1 MTDISDWTEELSCD
15 LQEKPGEQSVVPAM
29 VANGWR
35 ISSRI
40 PSSSTDSSAAVP
52 INYVLKREYVD
63 FGEVLSTLYSLF
75 EDNYDTEDETTTA
88 SIMELIV
95 ALDAGLDDVSAS
107 VTGGTATG
115 GTATGGTA
123 TGGTASNATGGEAAT
138 LENTNVTPISAGWFP
153 EIDEG
158 LYGITI
164 ENVSS
169 PQSDIDNALLVAEDA
184 IDLARISFTEKIR
197 YAADLVD
204 TLLDKYKG
212 EMQDVGE
219 DYNPKIQDVLD
230 EFINDFIA
238 YQDTVSD
245 ELDDWGVSEKAVI
258 DLAFTTERSKREAE
272 MIDKHTHNSLTWG
285 PISSGIEREHQM
297 ALTNLSDKLVERRIN
312 LEKDLYGSQ
321 EKARADLISGLESM
335 RSNDLQEIS
344 TIIPHIMKEV
354 DVLSQAYTNYLN
366 TVGSQEI
373 QTAGMTID
381 SLLKVYDVEV
391 RMAQFE
397 SDHEMKGHEL
407 TLRVKEIKSQLAQAK
422 ASAFTSENSSIR
434 NYASSIASSKNSLS
448 ASKYGADTS
457 ASVATANNATSA
469 SVATANNA
477 TSASVATANNAT
489 SANVATANNTTSAAI
504 QQASLDAQ
512 GVMNQN
518 SLNTQMQGYI
528 ADAYKLYM
536 ASMPKL
542 SDLAA
547 ILGAATSI
555 EGVE

>member
-107 VTGGTATG
+107 V
-115 GTATGGTA
+115 TGGTA

-469 SVATANNA
+469 
-477 TSASVATANNAT
+477 
-489 SANVATANNTTSAAI
+489 NVATANNTTSAAI

>member
-29 VANGWR
+29 IANGWR
-35 ISSRI
+35 IFSRI

-75 EDNYDTEDETTTA
+75 EDNYDSENENTTDSLMQ
-88 SIMELIV
+88 SI
-95 ALDAGLDDVSAS
+95 AGLDAALTSVSETI
-107 VTGGTATG
+107 TGGSATG
-115 GTATGGTA
+115 GSATGGSA
-123 TGGTASNATGGEAAT
+123 TGGTASNASGGDAAT
-138 LENTNVTPISAGWFP
+138 LKTTGLQTILEGWFP

-169 PQSDIDNALLVAEDA
+169 PQSNIDNALLAAQTNIDDA
-184 IDLARISFTEKIR
+184 RVTFNKKIKE
-197 YAADLVD
+197 AAGLVD
-204 TLLDKYKG
+204 KRLDKYKD
-212 EMQDVGE
+212 EMQEVGTE
-219 DYNPKIQDVLD
+219 YNPKIQDVLD
-230 EFINDFIA
+230 KLINDFTA

-321 EKARADLISGLESM
+321 AKARADLISGLESM

-354 DVLSQAYTNYLN
+354 DVLAQAYTNYLN
-366 TVGSQEI
+366 AVGSQEI

-434 NYASSIASSKNSLS
+434 NYASSVASSKNSLT
-448 ASKYGADTS
+448 ASKYGADS
-457 ASVATANNATSA
+457 NVEVATANNETSA
-469 SVATANNA
+469 SIASANNE
-477 TSASVATANNAT
+477 T
-489 SANVATANNTTSAAI
+489 SANVATANNETSAAI
-504 QQASLDAQ
+504 QEASLSAQ
-512 GVMNQN
+512 GIMNEN